1 MKTLSAEIG
10 MPAEACEKILAAQT
24 GLAPEQEAELC
35 ARLCDPQGYDGAY
48 NELKALLKAD
58 EDGFAMLRIMLKSA
72 EISRRKYR
80 ERGISEEVFL
90 DTMGCFSRFV
100 REYKECFGRYGFD
113 RGFWTGRQLSLS
125 LFRLGT
131 LEFETNGAV
140 HIPSDADLSEKA
152 LDESFAKAREF
163 FPSVRFC
170 CDSWL
175 LSPVLGEL
183 LPPDSRINRF
193 RERFEIQT
201 VDENNDG
208 YKFWVFKN
216 ANMRAEDFPENT
228 SLQRAI
234 KRHVLAGGKIGEAF
248 GFLKNMK

>member
-48 NELKALLKAD
+48 NELKELLKAD
-58 EDGFAMLRIMLKSA
+58 DDGFAMLQIMLKSA

-80 ERGISEEVFL
+80 ERGVSEEIFL

-100 REYKECFGRYGFD
+100 REYKECFGHYGFD

>member
-1 MKTLSAEIG
+1 
-10 MPAEACEKILAAQT
+10 MPAEAWEHILSADT
-24 GLAPEQEAELC
+24 GLAPEKEDELC

-48 NELKALLKAD
+48 GELSGLLKD
-58 EDGFAMLRIMLKSA
+58 DKDGFAMLKVMLRAA
-72 EISRRKYR
+72 EISHRKYR
-80 ERGISEEVFL
+80 ERGISEQVFT

-100 REYKECFGRYGFD
+100 REYKACFGHYGFD

-140 HIPSDADLSEKA
+140 HIPSDADLSESA
-152 LDESFAKAREF
+152 LDESFSFARSF
-163 FPSVRFC
+163 FPNVRFC

-183 LPPDSRINRF
+183 LPPSSRINRF
-193 RERFEIQT
+193 RERFEIQS
-201 VDENNDG
+201 VDAKNDG
-208 YKFWVFKN
+208 YKFWVFQN
-216 ANMRAEDFPENT
+216 AKLSAEDFPENT

-234 KRHVLAGGKIGEAF
+234 KRHVLAGGDIGAAF
-248 GFLKNMK
+248 GFLKDCK

>member
-1 MKTLSAEIG
+1 MKGLLAEIG
-10 MPAEACEKILAAQT
+10 MPAEACERVLAVQT
-24 GLAPEQEAELC
+24 GLASEQEEELC
-35 ARLCDPQGYDGAY
+35 ARLCDPQEYDGAFG
-48 NELKALLKAD
+48 ELKELLKAD
-58 EDGFAMLRIMLKSA
+58 KDGFAMLRIMLKSA

-80 ERGISEEVFL
+80 ERGISEEIFL

-100 REYKECFGRYGFD
+100 REYKECFGHYGFD

-140 HIPSDADLSEKA
+140 HIPSDADLS
-152 LDESFAKAREF
+152 DEAIDASFAKAREF

-193 RERFEIQT
+193 RERFEIQR

-216 ANMRAEDFPENT
+216 ADLKAEDFPETT

-248 GFLKNMK
+248 GFLKNIK